1 MLRRS
6 ILSAAF
12 RGRATRRPF
21 SIVAPRGAS
30 VGKERP
36 SDSQSKKG
44 PDPFSLVADELS
56 LLANRLRSMVATEV
70 PKLASAAEY
79 FFKMGVEGKRFRPTV
94 LLLMS
99 SALNV
104 PIRESIADG
113 VSGGLSNELRSRQQS
128 IAEITEM
135 IHVASLLHDDVLDD
149 ADTRRGIGSLN
160 FVMGNKLA
168 VLAGNFLLARACIL
182 LASLKNTEVVSLMA
196 TAIEH
201 LVTGEKMQMTTTSE
215 QRRSMEY
222 YLQKTYNKTASLVS
236 NSCKAIA
243 VLAGQTSEVSMLAYE
258 YGRNLGVVTAPIL
271 FAIEEFPQLRE
282 VVDRGFKNPADVDIA
297 LGYLGKSCGI
307 ERTRELAKEHANRA
321 VLAIEA
327 LPASD
332 AEDVL
337 STRRALIDLTHR
349 EGPDDPFLLVADEL
363 SLLANR
369 LRSLVVTEVPKLTS
383 AAEYFFKMGV
393 EGKRMCPTVLLLM
406 ASALNVPVRESIADG
421 VSSGLSNELRS
432 RQQAIAEITE
442 MIHVASLLH
451 DDVLDD
457 ADTRRG
463 IGSLNF
469 VMGNKLAVLA
479 GDFLFSRACISLAS
493 LKNTEVVSLMATAIE
508 NLVTGEKMQMTTTSE
523 QRRSMEY
530 YLQKTYYKTASLVS
544 NSCKAIAVLA
554 GQTSEV
560 SMLAYEYGRNLGV
573 VTAPILFAIEEFP
586 QLREVVDR
594 GFKNPADVDIALGY
608 LGESCGIERTRE
620 LAKEHANRA
629 VLAIEALPESDA
641 EDVQSSRRAL
651 INLTHR
657 VLTRTK

>member
-1 MLRRS
+1 MLLRS
-6 ILSAAF
+6 ILSAAL
-12 RGRATRRPF
+12 RGRSTRRLF
-21 SIVAPRGAS
+21 SVVAPRGAS
-30 VGKERP
+30 MGKERP
-36 SDSQSKKG
+36 PDSRSK
-44 PDPFSLVADELS
+44 
-56 LLANRLRSMVATEV
+56 
-70 PKLASAAEY
+70 
-79 FFKMGVEGKRFRPTV
+79 
-94 LLLMS
+94 
-99 SALNV
+99 
-104 PIRESIADG
+104 
-113 VSGGLSNELRSRQQS
+113 
-128 IAEITEM
+128 
-135 IHVASLLHDDVLDD
+135 
-149 ADTRRGIGSLN
+149 
-160 FVMGNKLA
+160 
-168 VLAGNFLLARACIL
+168 
-182 LASLKNTEVVSLMA
+182 
-196 TAIEH
+196 
-201 LVTGEKMQMTTTSE
+201 
-215 QRRSMEY
+215 
-222 YLQKTYNKTASLVS
+222 
-236 NSCKAIA
+236 
-243 VLAGQTSEVSMLAYE
+243 
-258 YGRNLGVVTAPIL
+258 
-271 FAIEEFPQLRE
+271 
-282 VVDRGFKNPADVDIA
+282 
-297 LGYLGKSCGI
+297 
-307 ERTRELAKEHANRA
+307 
-321 VLAIEA
+321 
-327 LPASD
+327 
-332 AEDVL
+332 
-337 STRRALIDLTHR
+337 

-560 SMLAYEYGRNLGV
+560 SMLAYEYGRNLGLAYQLIDDVLDFMGTSAALGKGSLSDIRHGV